1 MNRILRIGH
10 PLLLERSAEVREF
23 GTPGLQRLV
32 DEMLAIM
39 EQHQGVGLAA
49 PQIGILQRI
58 IVFGMEECARY
69 PECEPVPL
77 TVLINPA
84 FEPMEEDLE
93 QEWEG
98 CLSIPGMRGL
108 VPRYR
113 RIRYRGQDLQG
124 RPISREASGFHARI
138 LQHELD
144 HLDGVLYPQRI
155 RDMRMFGYEEEL
167 ALAPPQAGA

>member
-10 PLLLERSAEVREF
+10 PLLLERSAEIHEF
-23 GTPGLQRLV
+23 GTPQLQRLA
-32 DEMLAIM
+32 DDMLATM
-39 EQHQGVGLAA
+39 QQHEGVGLAA
-49 PQIGILQRI
+49 PQIGVLQRI
-58 IVFGMEECARY
+58 IVFGMEECSRY

-77 TVLINPA
+77 TVLINPS
-84 FEPMEEDLE
+84 FEPIGESME
-93 QEWEG
+93 QGWEG

-124 RPISREASGFHARI
+124 RPVSQEASGFHARI

-167 ALAPPQAGA
+167 ALAPPEAGS